1 MANQTVKVIFD
12 GQDKTRASVNS
23 LRGNLDNAN
32 KAIDKVKSS
41 LGGMKS
47 AIGLAA
53 GAAGFGL
60 LAKRALETAD
70 NLAKTSSRLGIAAK
84 DMNALQLAANY
95 AGVETNTF
103 NKLMEIFQKRVGEAA
118 EGTGQAKEI
127 LDKFGISAEKLA
139 NLPLDKQLGIIS
151 DEFKKLKTPA
161 ERAAAA
167 ADLFSNRGIRL
178 INFLDNGSDGLA
190 DLREEFRRLG
200 LEIDDKSLRSI
211 ENFNDSMTK
220 VQGIIDAALI
230 KGLGEAA
237 PQMEAV
243 AQRFAEMAVPLTGA
257 LLDGLMFL
265 LDNLQTIT
273 NLFAGLLAVMV
284 VTKVVNFALAI
295 VELVRVLGTLRIAAI
310 ATQAALGPIGIAMAA
325 ISAGAV
331 LFSSEIAEAGEKVAD
346 MVNPTDEASKST
358 NELETSLRD
367 LRDEAEQV
375 DAPITELG
383 DDIEETGQ
391 KTEVTTNQT
400 DKYREALE
408 KLRKEI
414 AAPKQA
420 IIDFKAQI
428 DLLNDQMDRGEISA
442 EDYARA
448 IGLLT
453 GKLTGVGDELQDNR
467 DKQEALNAA
476 IDAAIRS
483 GGQNA
488 AQLELLRTKLEEL
501 KKAEEV
507 LILRSGGLSQAQIDL
522 MNKIKGVGSATD
534 EYLNTVRDLDNLL
547 ANGKITL
554 DEYNRAIEGLN
565 AELSGIQNPT
575 AVFAEKISELEK
587 TIGALEQNTTG
598 TSGALGVMKDRL
610 EKAKAA
616 ADRLAGPEGQQM
628 IKDYYEAIARGTDPG
643 EALEQLEEKLSKSRS
658 LSDMLFGSAMQN
670 KIRDFFNAIGAGVAG
685 EGTITLL
692 QGALGELENAFSEF
706 FVSGEFKF
714 RDFVDNII
722 DGLKRIAAEAIVSVG
737 LNFVKSIIP
746 GLADGGQVPGFADG
760 GRVFGPGGPRE
771 DRVPAMLSPG
781 EFVINAGSVSK
792 FGVGFFNA
800 LNDGKLPGFAMGGS
814 VSITSGSDINWIFE
828 ILDQLFMNLT
838 RYRVDKEYLSPED
851 RYNAYYMSSL
861 QYLYDWILRSTMAAT
876 NKSAVNVGANFDDYR
891 GDYVTD
897 IAGGIAS
904 KILPGIGLEKAA
916 ELIEAF
922 KVNSLTDALFNGL
935 FPNMRDLSLNMGNF
949 NLDKEFAR
957 MYMASSNIVN
967 REFGGPLERNQPAI
981 VGENGPELFIP
992 GRSGTVAPIKG
1003 GESDLIEAVLEVR
1016 DEISD
1021 LRRQFGRA
1029 LSGGQLAGGRG

>member
-178 INFLDNGSDGLA
+178 INFLDNGSTGLA

-331 LFSSEIAEAGEKVAD
+331 IFSSEIAEAGEKVAD

-781 EFVINAGSVSK
+781 EFVINAASVSK
-792 FGVGFFNA
+792 FGVGFFDK
-800 LNDGKLPGFAMGGS
+800 LNKGFQPELPRLAAGGS
-814 VSITSGSDINWIFE
+814 VGLSIGIPTYWEDYFDTSLLDILIA
-828 ILDQLFMNLT
+828 L
-838 RYRVDKEYLSPED
+838 
-851 RYNAYYMSSL
+851 YNAYNRVQAAVDGIIDKIIKGVNMSTD
-861 QYLYDWILRSTMAAT
+861 Q
-876 NKSAVNVGANFDDYR
+876 VGEAIGKKEIFDQGYR
-891 GDYVTD
+891 KDV
-897 IAGGIAS
+897 IGGIVDDLFADRVFTQVAS
-904 KILPGIGLEKAA
+904 NFFDLDGGLKASDLAA
-916 ELIEAF
+916 ELFGALIGPVSSM
-922 KVNSLTDALFNGL
+922 KSL
-935 FPNMRDLSLNMGNF
+935 PMNF
-949 NLDKEFAR
+949 NLDEEFAK
-957 MYMASSNIVN
+957 MYMASNNIVN